1 MTGVDRMLYQVKKG
15 DAYYFLEKSVGG
27 ILYIGDYRT
36 MINAKKGGMKD
47 FQRKGLHIIG
57 FNKRGTES

>member
-27 ILYIGDYRT
+27 ILYIGYYRT
-36 MINAKKGGMKD
+36 MINAKK
-47 FQRKGLHIIG
+47 
-57 FNKRGTES
+57 RGE